1 MHAPL
6 MYIGMYVPT
15 YLNQLI
21 SLTDTQQARSAVVE
35 EVFAHNREQH
45 IFSGLGKHSLQQVT
59 VRHKEILI
67 LHISKTTPILLYTS
81 VITSTV
87 LPLEIR
93 IACNHTSHV
102 WCICR

>member
-1 MHAPL
+1 
-6 MYIGMYVPT
+6 MYMGMYVPT

-35 EVFAHNREQH
+35 EVFAHNKEQH

-67 LHISKTTPILLYTS
+67 LHISKTTPHTPIHQRDHIHS
-81 VITSTV
+81 STTWNMHGLQTHFPSMV
-87 LPLEIR
+87 YM
-93 IACNHTSHV
+93 
-102 WCICR
+102 